1 MYTIFAPILNS
12 TAGLTLTPAQ
22 WQRTGLTYF
31 GLDALPLLQ
40 RPEYAQQVQVP
51 GRLIIDARNLSVTR
65 SGQVSYRGTDGAK
78 CQMPVDE
85 MLDYFAKL
93 NPDYIAHDKGL
104 PENILVSDVL
114 SNKAYTGYFIADG
127 KMFSILSDAYVMDFQ
142 ILEASC
148 GCESCEQGFTRA
160 YLHHLFQHTPMLA
173 QRYLMMHNMFVAS
186 RAPESIL
193 HLINA
198 L

>member
-1 MYTIFAPILNS
+1 MYTIFAPILNT
-12 TAGLTLTPAQ
+12 TAGLTLTPLQ

-31 GLDALPLLQ
+31 GLDAVSLLQ
-40 RPEYAQQVQVP
+40 RPVYAQQVQVP
-51 GRLIIDARNLSVTR
+51 GKLIIDARNLSITR

-85 MLDYFAKL
+85 MLDYLAKL
-93 NPDYIAHDKGL
+93 KPDYIAFDNGL
-104 PENILVSDVL
+104 PENILVSDAL
-114 SNKAYTGYFIADG
+114 SNEAYTGHFIADG
-127 KMFSILSDAYVMDFQ
+127 KIFSILSDAYVLDFK
-142 ILEASC
+142 ILDDSC
-148 GCESCEQGFTRA
+148 GCESCEQEFTRA

-193 HLINA
+193 PLIKA